1 MTGHPRV
8 LVSLGWPVRGGFAM
22 VGSEGVV
29 DGAFRPAVHFSS
41 MHAKRHRA
49 RATAPGDHEQ
59 RGDGDVL
66 EHLAYGL
73 EEGSPPG
80 ISPETNGSRPPGGTS
95 EVRCAP
101 PGCIGREIVARHNSE
116 SQRRAVTRRHSLVTC
131 LPTSAGQAD
140 FPRCERLKRYHA
152 CYSRLPGRTRRRSRS
167 GHRSHSDIRAPTA
180 R

>member
-1 MTGHPRV
+1 VTGHPRV

-73 EEGSPPG
+73 EEGSRPEHIARDERIKTARRDDRSAMWPPRRYW
-80 ISPETNGSRPPGGTS
+80 PRD
-95 EVRCAP
+95 
-101 PGCIGREIVARHNSE
+101 
-116 SQRRAVTRRHSLVTC
+116 RRASQQRESAARCYASTVTGDL
-131 LPTSAGQAD
+131 SAD
-140 FPRCERLKRYHA
+140 VC
-152 CYSRLPGRTRRRSRS
+152 RS
-167 GHRSHSDIRAPTA
+167 G
-180 R
+180 